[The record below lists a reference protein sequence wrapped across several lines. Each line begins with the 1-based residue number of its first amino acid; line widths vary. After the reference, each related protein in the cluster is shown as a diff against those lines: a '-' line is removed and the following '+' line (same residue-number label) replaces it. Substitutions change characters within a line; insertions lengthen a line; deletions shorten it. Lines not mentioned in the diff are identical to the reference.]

1 VSRASSQALAA
12 CPVAAERQARPRHSV
27 LVVHSQTVFAEVLA
41 QRLGQ
46 QPELDVVGAVS
57 RPARALALV
66 PSWSVKT
73 VVLEWALPDGAAPEL
88 AAGLQALDDPPGL
101 VVLGDGGKPGTVIN
115 ALRAGARAWVPQ
127 DSSVEQLVEALRR
140 TSHGESW
147 LPGGVLGGVL
157 GQLLAQQRSAESCVL
172 DVLTERERDVLRCM
186 VAGMDQAAIA
196 AYLYLSPNTV
206 RTHRRRTLAKLGVHS
221 SLEAVFVARRAG
233 LNASTSR

>member
-1 VSRASSQALAA
+1 MQALAA
-12 CPVAAERQARPRHSV
+12 CPLAAERQARAQHPV

-41 QRLGQ
+41 ERLGQ

-66 PSWSVKT
+66 HSWAVRT
-73 VVLEWALPDGAAPEL
+73 VVLEWALPDGAAPQL

-101 VVLGDGGKPGTVIN
+101 VVLGDGGEPSTVIN

-127 DSSVEQLVEALRR
+127 DSSLEQLVEALRR
-140 TSHGESW
+140 TSQGETW

-186 VAGMDQAAIA
+186 VAGMDQASIA

-233 LNASTSR
+233 LTASTSR